1 VFVDLTCL
9 KFDMVVTFMKKNM
22 NFSEAT
28 KLLYEGEAINGCSL
42 KPESFPIFLTTAFT
56 MGNLEDVQNTYDEK
70 GYTYVRTRNPNR
82 SALGEAIS
90 FLEKGTHTLIFS
102 SGMGAI
108 TTTYFSL
115 LKPGDHFLA
124 NSNIYGETFD
134 AINLLLKNF
143 GVDVD
148 YVDFGDLAA
157 VKSAVTPQT
166 KMLYTEVVSNPT
178 DRLADIEELAI
189 IAHDCGALL
198 MVDNTFTTPI
208 AIKPIVL
215 GADIVINSLTKFIN
229 GHSDALAGSITV
241 NNEDI
246 FNKIHTIRMLTGT
259 SGCPFSAWMVY
270 RGIHTMDL
278 RVRKQMQNA
287 TLLAKALENHPA
299 VVQVNH
305 PSLSS
310 HPQHEL
316 AEKLF
321 KNNDT
326 MTAMLS
332 FEMPDDREKINQFMD
347 RLHLAHYAPTLGG
360 IRTTLSH
367 PLHSSHHH
375 VPQEELDQMG
385 ISYGLMR
392 VSIGIED
399 ADDLIADFMQALEVF

>member
-1 VFVDLTCL
+1 
-9 KFDMVVTFMKKNM
+9 MKKEM
-22 NFSEAT
+22 NFTEAT
-28 KLLYEGEAINGCSL
+28 QLLYEGEHINGCSL
-42 KPESFPIFLTTAFT
+42 KPESFPLFLTTAFT
-56 MGNLEDVQNTYDEK
+56 MGNLADVQNTYDEK

-82 SALGEAIS
+82 NALGEAIS

-115 LKPGDHFLA
+115 LKPGDHFIA

-143 GVDVD
+143 GVSVD
-148 YVDFGDLAA
+148 YVDFCDLPA
-157 VKSAVTPQT
+157 VKAAITPQT
-166 KMLYTEVVSNPT
+166 RMLYTEVVSNPT
-178 DRLADIEELAI
+178 DRLSDIEELAAL
-189 IAHDCGALL
+189 AHSCGALL
-198 MVDNTFTTPI
+198 MIDNTFTTPI
-208 AIKPIVL
+208 AIKPLAL

-241 NNEDI
+241 KNEEI

-259 SGCPFSAWMVY
+259 SGCPFSAWLVF

-278 RVRKQMQNA
+278 RVRKQMKNA
-287 TLLAKALENHPA
+287 ALLAKSLQEHPA
-299 VVQVNH
+299 VLQVNH
-305 PSLSS
+305 PSLES
-310 HPQHEL
+310 HPQYTL
-316 AEKLF
+316 AKKLF
-321 KNNDT
+321 QDEHS

-332 FEMPDDREKINQFMD
+332 FEMINDKEKINQFMD

-360 IRTTLSH
+360 IRTSLSH

-375 VPQEELDQMG
+375 VPAKELAKMG

-392 VSIGIED
+392 VSVGIED
-399 ADDLIADFMQALEVF
+399 ADDLIADFRQALTVF

>member
-1 VFVDLTCL
+1 
-9 KFDMVVTFMKKNM
+9 MKKEM

-28 KLLYEGEAINGCSL
+28 QLLYEGETLNGCSL

-82 SALGEAIS
+82 NALGKAIS
-90 FLEKGTHTLIFS
+90 FMERGTHTLIFS

-115 LKPGDHFLA
+115 LEPGDHFIA

-134 AINLLLKNF
+134 AINLLLQKY
-143 GVDVD
+143 GVKVD
-148 YVDFGDLAA
+148 YVDFGDLPAVQAA
-157 VKSAVTPQT
+157 IRPET
-166 KMLYTEVVSNPT
+166 KMIYTEVVSNPT
-178 DRLADIEELAI
+178 DRLADIGELAKL
-189 IAHDCGALL
+189 AHSCGALL

-208 AIKPIVL
+208 AIKPIAL
-215 GADIVINSLTKFIN
+215 GADIVINSLTKYIN

-241 NNEDI
+241 NDEEI
-246 FNKIHTIRMLTGT
+246 YNKIHTIRMLTGT

-278 RVRKQMQNA
+278 RVRKQMKNA
-287 TLLAKALENHPA
+287 ALLAKVLNDHPA
-299 VVQVNH
+299 VLHVNH
-305 PSLSS
+305 PSLES
-310 HPQHEL
+310 HPQHVL

-321 KNNDT
+321 KDNES
-326 MTAMLS
+326 MTGMLS
-332 FEMPDDREKINQFMD
+332 FEMPNDAKKINQFMD

-375 VPQEELDQMG
+375 VPQEELKKMG

-392 VSIGIED
+392 ISVGIED
-399 ADDLIADFMQALEVF
+399 GEDLIADFVQALEVFNG